1 MRTLVRHSTMQL
13 QKAFVLFVQSTVE
26 RNERFGE
33 VLLHEGYE
41 TLRMLQSGSVEHL

>member
-1 MRTLVRHSTMQL
+1 MQL
-13 QKAFVLFVQSTVE
+13 QKALVLSVQFTAE
-26 RNERFGE
+26 RNERLGK